1 MAQVFAS
8 MGEAADRKLSQ
19 MADTSREKFNQFKRR
34 SVEDV
39 LADTSAWLRSNSGR
53 VVIGALATAL
63 LVSVFLRRGKP

>member
-8 MGEAADRKLSQ
+8 MGEAADRKLNQ

-63 LVSVFLRRGKP
+63 LVSVFLRKGKP